1 FRSEPQQ
8 NVKKGIRGWSRRSDN
23 RRAFS
28 AVIDVAVNYFGFDP
42 IHPESSFRNID
53 FNRIMSVLH
62 NLGYFVCAP
71 EVNKIIEILTS
82 MKEIEELE
90 TCAKCKRPYIVPYYS
105 LPSVQIVVNGLCNS
119 EIFSGGVRLAITLCE
134 WF

>member
-1 FRSEPQQ
+1 M
-8 NVKKGIRGWSRRSDN
+8 I
-23 RRAFS
+23 
-28 AVIDVAVNYFGFDP
+28 NYFGFDP

-90 TCAKCKRPYIVPYYS
+90 TCAKCKRPYIVPYTNDTHCPRCRLSSTVSAIARYS
-105 LPSVQIVVNGLCNS
+105 QEELD
-119 EIFSGGVRLAITLCE
+119 
-134 WF
+134 

>member
-1 FRSEPQQ
+1 
-8 NVKKGIRGWSRRSDN
+8 DN

-42 IHPESSFRNID
+42 INPEASFRQID

-82 MKEIEELE
+82 MKEIEELGACE
-90 TCAKCKRPYIVPYYS
+90 KCKRPYIVPVTNDAHCPRCRLSSTASAIERYS
-105 LPSVQIVVNGLCNS
+105 QEELD
-119 EIFSGGVRLAITLCE
+119 
-134 WF
+134 